1 MDHLAPPRAMRRL
14 AIDVMTIR
22 EEEDAMKNYRAQ
34 LTGVFGC
41 PVDENPTIALQE
53 AAFRAAGLDF
63 RYLTLLVRP
72 EDLEDAFRGLRAM
85 NFRGINLTVPH
96 KVAALQYVDELSREV
111 QLIGATNTVVNDG
124 GRLIAYNTDGKG
136 FVKGIE
142 KAGVCLA
149 GKRVA
154 MLGAGGAARAI
165 AVECALAGVEA
176 MTIINRDPAKGEAL
190 TALLNEK
197 TACKAQFVR
206 WEGTARVP
214 DCDILINATSVG
226 LYPDPSCPDIRYE
239 DIHPGMIVQDVIPNP
254 ADTLFLKKARQRGAT
269 ALDGLN
275 MLVYQ
280 GAIGF
285 KLWTGVDADEGVM
298 RRALEA
304 ENA

>member
-1 MDHLAPPRAMRRL
+1 
-14 AIDVMTIR
+14 
-22 EEEDAMKNYRAQ
+22 MKNYRAQ

-41 PVDENPTIALQE
+41 PVDENPTIILQE
-53 AAFRAAGLDF
+53 AAFRAAGLDY
-63 RYLTLLVRP
+63 RYLTLYVKP
-72 EDLEDAFRGLRAM
+72 EDLADAFRGLKAM

-96 KVAALQYVDELSREV
+96 KVAALQYADELSREV
-111 QLIGATNTVVNDG
+111 QLIGATNTIVNDG

-142 KAGVCLA
+142 KAGVRLP

-176 MTIINRDPAKGEAL
+176 MTIINRDPSKGEAL
-190 TALLNEK
+190 AALLNEK
-197 TACKAQFVR
+197 TSCWAEFVR
-206 WEGTARVP
+206 WEGTARIP
-214 DCDILINATSVG
+214 ACDILINATSVG
-226 LYPDPSCPDIRYE
+226 LYPDPGCPFIRYE
-239 DIHPGMIVQDVIPNP
+239 DIQPGMIVQDVIPNP
-254 ADTLFLKKARQRGAT
+254 ADTLFLKKARQQGAT

-285 KLWTGVDADEGVM
+285 KLWTGEEADEGVM

>member
-1 MDHLAPPRAMRRL
+1 
-14 AIDVMTIR
+14 
-22 EEEDAMKNYRAQ
+22 MKSYRAQ

-41 PVDENPTIALQE
+41 PVDENPTIVLQE
-53 AAFRAAGLDF
+53 AAFRAAGLYF
-63 RYLTLLVRP
+63 RYLTLLVKP
-72 EDLEDAFRGLRAM
+72 EDLADAFRGLRAM

-111 QLIGATNTVVNDG
+111 ELIGATNTVVNDD

-142 KAGVCLA
+142 KAGVRLA

-165 AVECALAGVEA
+165 AVECALAGVET
-176 MTIINRDPAKGEAL
+176 MTIINRDPAKGESL
-190 TALLNEK
+190 TALLNGK
-197 TACKAQFVR
+197 TACQAEFVR
-206 WEGTARVP
+206 WDGTARIP

-226 LYPDPSCPDIRYE
+226 LYPDPSCPDIRYD
-239 DIHPGMIVQDVIPNP
+239 DIRPGMIVQDVIPNP
-254 ADTLFLKKARQRGAT
+254 ADTLFLKKARERGAT

-285 KLWTGVDADEGVM
+285 KLWTGVDADESVM

>member
-1 MDHLAPPRAMRRL
+1 
-14 AIDVMTIR
+14 
-22 EEEDAMKNYRAQ
+22 MKNYRAQ

-41 PVDENPTIALQE
+41 PVDENPTIVLQE
-53 AAFRAAGLDF
+53 AAFRAAGLDY
-63 RYLTLLVRP
+63 RYLTLYVKP
-72 EDLEDAFRGLRAM
+72 EDLADAFRGLRAM

-96 KVAALQYVDELSREV
+96 KVAALQHVDELSREV
-111 QLIGATNTVVNDG
+111 QLIGATNTIVNDG

-142 KAGVCLA
+142 KAGVRLG

-176 MTIINRDPAKGEAL
+176 MTIVNRDPAKGEAL
-190 TALLNEK
+190 AALLNEK
-197 TACKAQFVR
+197 TSCRAEFVR
-206 WEGTARVP
+206 WEGTARVLA
-214 DCDILINATSVG
+214 CDILINATSVG
-226 LYPDPSCPDIRYE
+226 LYPDPTCPDIRYE

-254 ADTLFLKKARQRGAT
+254 ADTLFLKKARQQGAT

-285 KLWTGVDADEGVM
+285 KLWTGEEADEAVM

>member
-14 AIDVMTIR
+14 AIDVTTIR

-41 PVDENPTIALQE
+41 PVDENPTIVLQE

-72 EDLEDAFRGLRAM
+72 EDLADAFRGLRAM

-176 MTIINRDPAKGEAL
+176 MTIINRDPSKGEAL

>member
-41 PVDENPTIALQE
+41 PVDENPTIVLQE

-72 EDLEDAFRGLRAM
+72 EDLADAFRGLRAM

-176 MTIINRDPAKGEAL
+176 MTIINRDPAKGESL